1 MSLGGQ
7 TANIPSIRRSQQA
20 AIPVFS
26 VIDEPSTL
34 DVRKPIEGRN
44 LTKIDKGKI
53 EFIDVTF
60 NYPTRANN
68 VMDKFNIEI
77 PAGSK
82 IALVGHSGCGKSTLV
97 NILLRFYNV
106 NSGRIL
112 IDGQDL
118 DKYDVLSLRE
128 QCGYVMQ
135 EPILFNKDIKTNI
148 LFGKLDATDEEVYL
162 AAQKAN
168 ALQFI
173 ESDLADLTLDQ
184 KQEKLQQD
192 FKEMFE
198 AM

>member
-1 MSLGGQ
+1 M
-7 TANIPSIRRSQQA
+7 
-20 AIPVFS
+20 
-26 VIDEPSTL
+26 

-118 DKYDVLSLRE
+118 DKYDVL
-128 QCGYVMQ
+128 
-135 EPILFNKDIKTNI
+135 
-148 LFGKLDATDEEVYL
+148 
-162 AAQKAN
+162 
-168 ALQFI
+168 
-173 ESDLADLTLDQ
+173 
-184 KQEKLQQD
+184 
-192 FKEMFE
+192 
-198 AM
+198 